1 MKPSPQK
8 LPPAPPTRPSRSHRR
23 GQALIE
29 FILTLPLLIVVILGM
44 IQLFIMMDNRQKC
57 RSHTWFAM
65 RGQCFDFRTRNVKEA
80 DMQALLQA
88 QVFRSGDTVSVSH
101 EIIANP
107 FMIVVSVLSP
117 LNPAKE
123 VKSTV
128 SCTSPYLYR
137 NLPWMKN
144 LFSHVVTA
152 DGIKVEASASTP
164 GMAYN
169 AASDRSLND

>member
-1 MKPSPQK
+1 MTQ
-8 LPPAPPTRPSRSHRR
+8 SRRQ

-29 FILTLPLLIVVILGM
+29 FILTLPLLIVVIFGM

-65 RGQCFDFRTRNVKEA
+65 RGQTFDFRTRNVEESSI
-80 DMQALLQA
+80 QQLLQA

-101 EIIANP
+101 EIIGNP
-107 FMIVVSVLSP
+107 FMIVVSILNP

-137 NLPWMKN
+137 NLPWMRT
-144 LFSHVVTA
+144 LFSHVVTN

-164 GMAYN
+164 GMAFN
-169 AASDRSLND
+169 ASSDRSLDD